1 MHGLE
6 FCYNGRQD
14 NWQNLNKVYRLN
26 NNIISMF
33 ISDDFDDRTVI
44 LYEKYLGIK
53 MCQIGNFHKAQ
64 EKNI

>member
-1 MHGLE
+1 
-6 FCYNGRQD
+6 
-14 NWQNLNKVYRLN
+14 
-26 NNIISMF
+26 MF
-33 ISDDFDDRTVI
+33 ISDDFDNCTVI

>member
-1 MHGLE
+1 
-6 FCYNGRQD
+6 
-14 NWQNLNKVYRLN
+14 
-26 NNIISMF
+26 MF

-64 EKNI
+64 DLNADTHTYTGEKE